1 MILAIGERFN
11 QAEYVPVDRDSFE
24 LRLQMGIYNYGSR
37 KDFLD
42 RMGVH
47 WEHGINL
54 LWPDPTPGAWDAV
67 EARRTALVF
76 MNINDSETRVSESSI
91 IDKYDRVI
99 LFGERVCDAFDVPY
113 KMGLIFGNFIPLH
126 HPLGDCSHWNK
137 NFIRS
142 VLE

>member
-1 MILAIGERFN
+1 MILAVGERFN
-11 QAEYVPVDRDSFE
+11 GEPYDLGDSFE
-24 LRLQMGIYNYGSR
+24 LRLQIGIYNYGSR

-42 RMGVH
+42 RMGIH
-47 WEHGINL
+47 WDHGLNL
-54 LWPDPTPGAWDAV
+54 LWSCLTPGEWDTD
-67 EARRTALVF
+67 EARRVAEVVI
-76 MNINDSETRVSESSI
+76 MPHCDR
-91 IDKYDRVI
+91 YDRVI